1 MQKIDA
7 HQHFWKYDPVR
18 DSWITNEM
26 SAIRKDFLPEH
37 LAPILQTNGIDG
49 CIVIQSDQSEKENY
63 FQLDNANKHSF
74 IKAVVGWIDFQDN
87 DLEHQLAGYKKFQK
101 LKGFRHILQAE
112 PQRDIMLTAKFK
124 NGIALL
130 TKYGFTYD
138 VLIYPDQL
146 PFVKTLVEEFPD
158 QKFVIDHL
166 AKPCIKFKKMK
177 GWKDPVITLASYQ
190 NVWCKISGMV
200 TEADVKQWK
209 PEEFKP
215 YMDVVVESFGTDR
228 IMFGSDWPVCL
239 LGASY
244 EEVLN
249 ITRNYFSAFSSSEQD
264 KFFGGNAMNFYNL

>member
-7 HQHFWKYDPVR
+7 HQHFWKFDPVR

-26 SAIRKDFLPEH
+26 SVLRKDFLPEH
-37 LAPILQTNGIDG
+37 LEPILETNGIDG
-49 CIVIQSDQSEKENY
+49 CIVIQSDQSENENY
-63 FQLDNANKHSF
+63 FQLANADKHSF
-74 IKAVVGWIDFQDN
+74 IKAVVGWIDFQGEDV
-87 DLEHQLAGYKKFQK
+87 EQLLARYKTFKR

-112 PQRDIMLTAKFK
+112 AQRDIMLTPKFK
-124 NGIALL
+124 KGIGLL
-130 TKYGFTYD
+130 AKYNFTYD
-138 VLIYPDQL
+138 LLIYPDQL
-146 PFVKTLVEEFPD
+146 PYVKTLVAAFPD

-166 AKPCIKFKKMK
+166 AKPFIKFKTLK
-177 GWKDPVITLASYQ
+177 GWKDPLIALASYP

-200 TEADVKQWK
+200 TEADIQHWK
-209 PEEFKP
+209 PEDFKP

-228 IMFGSDWPVCL
+228 LMFGSDWPVCL